1 MQTNSLGCLGII
13 SSSDFLSVWCCL
25 QMLGVV
31 RGKVREMDPEERAMP
46 HRTELTSRKRV
57 GWRLYK
63 IK

>member
-1 MQTNSLGCLGII
+1 
-13 SSSDFLSVWCCL
+13 
-25 QMLGVV
+25 MLGVV

-46 HRTELTSRKRV
+46 HRTGLTSRKRV